1 VARGYLGLGM
11 QTVRLPAAL
20 VERLSLRNDLGLMVV
35 SAEPG
40 GPGDTA
46 GILIGDVLIA
56 IADKPVGDPA
66 EVLSLLGGDQIGK
79 TLSIRIIRAG
89 EPKNV
94 SVAIGERPR
103 EPRAGRRG
111 R

>member
-1 VARGYLGLGM
+1 M
-11 QTVRLPAAL
+11 QAVRLPASL
-20 VERLSLRNDLGLMVV
+20 VEKLSLPNDIGLMVV

-40 GPGDTA
+40 GPADKA

-56 IADKPVGDPA
+56 VADKPVGDA
-66 EVLSLLGGDQIGK
+66 ADVLSLLGGDQIGK
-79 TLSIRIIRAG
+79 TLATRIIRAG

-94 SVAIGERPR
+94 SITIGERPR
-103 EPRAGRRG
+103 EPRDPRAARRG